1 MPLRICDV
9 LLGGA
14 KAALNHLYTVPP
26 RHFSDG
32 GWDAGWFC
40 REHALHVCALA
51 EMLGHRAE
59 LCGGELVL
67 DLPADSYRLAMVST
81 GADHFWCK
89 VDGLAPIDAS
99 LTLRL
104 LDDITQPDVALI
116 APDCPEQ
123 RSGIELR
130 YTHRMGIDNIARR
143 MNGNAG
149 PLLHYNLQSA
159 HRPNYGALLD
169 APYSF
174 LIRSSPTLLDLFGA
188 DVFFAITAYLYRLG
202 CAEVEA
208 IDPTLHWTEA
218 MRRVVQEHADARPFV
233 LSKLR

>member
-1 MPLRICDV
+1 M
-9 LLGGA
+9 
-14 KAALNHLYTVPP
+14 
-26 RHFSDG
+26 
-32 GWDAGWFC
+32 
-40 REHALHVCALA
+40 
-51 EMLGHRAE
+51 
-59 LCGGELVL
+59 
-67 DLPADSYRLAMVST
+67 
-81 GADHFWCK
+81 
-89 VDGLAPIDAS
+89 APIDAS